1 VKTIFREYD
10 IRGIY
15 PNELNEQ
22 MVKLIGYF
30 LGKRILNEGAYVSIG
45 YDARSHSPIL
55 CEQLTSGLNHAG
67 CKVLNMG
74 LVATPVNYFSNF
86 QTFDGITPNASIMIT
101 GSHNPSEYNGFKITI
116 DKKPFF
122 GEDIYALGAEIMR
135 NYGMEI
141 EDNFSSIKIDAKE
154 RYIAYMI
161 KEFDHLKGFDKAFV
175 YDCGNGVAGVVVQ
188 DIFKGLGFTCKGLF
202 VDPDGTFPNHHPDP
216 TVEKNL
222 KDIKKEL
229 EGEFELGFAYDGDAD
244 RIAFLTKKNNV
255 KGDIMAI
262 LFSRAMNNPTVIGEV
277 KCSQIMYDDINKRGK
292 AIMYKTGHSNLKVMI
307 AKTNADF
314 AAEVSGHLFF
324 NDRYFGY
331 DDAIYATLRMIE
343 LVKNGLDVDAEIAKL
358 PVVYSTEEL
367 KVETNENDKFPL
379 VEKVKE
385 LLKNPPFGFPAI
397 KKIVDVDGVRV
408 IFSDGWGLVRASNT
422 TPVLVTRFESTNAD
436 NAKLYEQKLNE
447 VIAQAKAE
455 LH

>member
-1 VKTIFREYD
+1 MKTIFREYD

-15 PNELNEQ
+15 KKELDEQ
-22 MVKLIGYF
+22 MTKLIGYF
-30 LGKRILNEGAYVSIG
+30 LGLHVKKIGDFVAIG

-55 CEQLTSGLNHAG
+55 CEYLTSGLNKAG
-67 CKVLNMG
+67 CSVLNMG

-86 QTFDGITPNASIMIT
+86 QNFDGISPNASIMIT

-122 GEDIYALGAEIMR
+122 GEDIYALGREILA
-135 NYGMEI
+135 NYELQI
-141 EDNFSSIKIDAKE
+141 EDNTTSAFINAKE
-154 RYIAYMI
+154 RYIAYLI
-161 KEFDHLKGFDKAFV
+161 KEFEHLKGFDKKFV
-175 YDCGNGVAGVVVQ
+175 YDCGNGVAGVVAQ
-188 DIFKGLGFTCKGLF
+188 DIFKALGFTCKGLF
-202 VDPDGTFPNHHPDP
+202 TEPDGSFPNHHPDP

-229 EGEFELGFAYDGDAD
+229 EGDFELGFAYDGDAD

-262 LFSRAMNNPTVIGEV
+262 LFSRAMSNPTVIGEV

-343 LVKNGLDVDAEIAKL
+343 LVKNGLDVDKEIAGL
-358 PVVYSTEEL
+358 PMVYSTEEL

-385 LLKNPPFGFPAI
+385 LLKNPPVDFPAI
-397 KKIVDVDGVRV
+397 KEIVDVDGVRV
-408 IFSDGWGLVRASNT
+408 IFNDGWGLVRASNT
-422 TPVLVTRFESTNAD
+422 TPVLVTRFESTSEA
-436 NAKLYEQKLNE
+436 NAKLYERKLNE
-447 VIAQAKAE
+447 IIAVAKKE

>member
-1 VKTIFREYD
+1 LKTIFREYD

-15 PNELNEQ
+15 EKELNEQ

-30 LGKRILNEGAYVSIG
+30 LGKRILEVGKVVSIG

-55 CEQLTSGLNHAG
+55 CEYLTSGLNKAG
-67 CKVLNMG
+67 CTVLNMG

-86 QTFDGITPNASIMIT
+86 QSFNGVTPNASIMIT

-122 GEDIYALGAEIMR
+122 GEDIYALGREIMQ
-135 NYGMEI
+135 NYDVDV
-141 EDNFSSIKIDAKE
+141 EDDFSSIAIDAKE

-161 KEFDHLKGFDKAFV
+161 KEFEHLKGFEKPFV

-188 DIFKGLGFTCKGLF
+188 DIFKALNFTCKGLF

-222 KDIKKEL
+222 RDIKKEL
-229 EGEFELGFAYDGDAD
+229 EGDFELGFAYDGDAD

-262 LFSRAMNNPTVIGEV
+262 LFSRAMKNPTVIGEV
-277 KCSQIMYDDINKRGK
+277 KCSQIMYDDINARGK

-343 LVKNGLDVDAEIAKL
+343 LVKNGLDVDGEIAKL

-379 VEKVKE
+379 VDKVKE
-385 LLKNPPFGFPAI
+385 LLKNPPADFPAI
-397 KKIVDVDGVRV
+397 KEIVDVDGVRV

-422 TPVLVTRFESTNAD
+422 TPVLVTRFESTNEA
-436 NAKLYEQKLNE
+436 NAKLYEHKLNE
-447 VIAQAKAE
+447 IIATAKAE